1 MKFVLI
7 AGKKVKM
14 ALLHAGVILVLFPA
28 VLTQATDR
36 PTVALAVGSVI
47 GKYESVYRGSD
58 TYRVHTYLGIP
69 FAEPPVDSLR
79 FEKPEPLKVLESN
92 PYDASYYRPICP
104 QMQEFVATPGTE
116 DENCLYLN
124 VFVPEGVADGPDGYA
139 VMVWVHGG
147 GFYTGASNEYHS
159 AYLAATGNVIV
170 VTVNYRL
177 GLFGFFSTSDE
188 NAPGNYGLYD
198 QALAFQWVHDNIPSF
213 MGDRNRVTIFG
224 ESAGAMSVCFQ
235 GLYDKNYGRF
245 QRIIAESGSA
255 LIPSVDLTQTRMP
268 GVRLI
273 AEHLNCPVLATKG
286 IVECLREVS
295 WNTLKD
301 AFLEL
306 NRNPANTQLIDFTIV
321 LDGDM
326 IKTDPKLL
334 QHELNSYV
342 SDELRFFQ
350 SLDFLSGFNQ
360 YEGGLFLFIYT
371 GGQSNNLYPT
381 QEDMSTQHIP
391 TTLYRTYGQR
401 FPVEI
406 TRVVQHEYTNWSNP
420 SSPESVRLK
429 YVKMLGDVSFIYP
442 AVQSAKYNLN
452 AMKTDRTFMYNFLPV
467 TSQRQVWTPVWLPGA
482 DHAEELFS
490 LFSDTFATSWE
501 RILSD
506 RMITYWTNFAK
517 SG

>member
-124 VFVPEGVADGPDGYA
+124 VFVPEGVPDGPDGYA

-147 GFYTGASNEYHS
+147 GLVSGSSNEYHS
-159 AYLAATGNVIV
+159 AHLAATGNVIV
-170 VTVNYRL
+170 VTINYRL
-177 GLFGFFSTSDE
+177 GLFGFLSTSDE

-245 QRIIAESGSA
+245 QRIIAESGSVF
-255 LIPSVDLTQTRMP
+255 LVDMTRNKLP

-273 AEHLNCPVLATKG
+273 AEHLNCPVLTTKG

-295 WNTLKD
+295 WKTLKD

-306 NRNPANTQLIDFTIV
+306 SKTPANVPLIDFSIV
-321 LDGDM
+321 VDGDVV
-326 IKTDPKLL
+326 KTNPR
-334 QHELNSYV
+334 QYPHTLNSYV

-371 GGQSNNLYPT
+371 GGQSNNFYPT

-391 TTLYRTYGQR
+391 TALYRNYGQR

-420 SSPESVRLK
+420 SSPESVRLE
-429 YVKMLGDVSFIYP
+429 YVKMIGDATFKSR
-442 AVQSAKYNLN
+442 AMRSAKYNLN
-452 AMKTDRTFMYNFLPV
+452 GMRTDRTFMYEFLPV
-467 TSQRQVWTPVWLPGA
+467 TSQRSFLTPVWLPGA
-482 DHAEELFS
+482 DHAEETYS

-501 RILSD
+501 RALSD